1 MKKVTIIGLGW
12 LGLPLANALLAQ
24 GISVSGTKT
33 TSDGVDAARAI
44 GIDCYALKLTP
55 NLECDPED
63 LEQLMT
69 QSDAIVILLPPSK
82 VNITNYIEAIEQ
94 LVDSAIAFHVPRILF
109 TSSTS
114 IYGDVQGLVDE
125 DAPLEG
131 ETESAKALVS
141 VEQWLHDLPHI
152 SVDVLRLAGLVG
164 ENRHAGRFLAGKK
177 ELKGANQ
184 PVNIV
189 HQDDVIA
196 AILLLLQ
203 QPTGG
208 HIYNLCAPEHPSR
221 ADFYC
226 QAAQSLGLES
236 PEFMMKDNEPG
247 GKIINGNRIC
257 EELGFEYR
265 YQNPST
271 MNMTL

>member
-24 GISVSGTKT
+24 GICVSGTKT

-55 NLECDPED
+55 NLECDLED

-69 QSDAIVILLPPSK
+69 QSDAVVILLPPSK
-82 VNITNYIEAIEQ
+82 VNTATYIEAIEQ

-114 IYGDVQGLVDE
+114 VYGDVQGQVDE
-125 DAPLEG
+125 DTPLEG
-131 ETESAKALVS
+131 ETESAKALIGA
-141 VEQWLHDLPHI
+141 EQWLHDLPHI
-152 SVDVLRLAGLVG
+152 SVDILRLAGLVG

-177 ELKGANQ
+177 GLKGAGQ

-203 QPTGG
+203 QPNGG
-208 HIYNLCAPEHPSR
+208 HVYNLCAPEHPSR

-226 QAAQSLGLES
+226 QAAQSLALEL
-236 PEFMMKDNEPG
+236 PEFIVEENTSE

-257 EELGFEYR
+257 DELGFEYQ